1 MVLYLAIDTSG
12 SMEESDKRLIARSI
26 VLFIAQYCRLGY
38 AEAELRLLAAG
49 VAPRPVEWN
58 AEDEYPESLLDC
70 GGTID
75 MQVLA
80 DQLPPD
86 DGRLI
91 LVTDGSWATSERRQ
105 FDALVNSRPV
115 NSVRIVKVGSE
126 PVCNLQAFE
135 AREMVFDAEN
145 ILEALDGWL
154 EQVPCSQEEADE
166 W

>member
-12 SMEESDKRLIARSI
+12 SMDESDKRLIARSI
-26 VLFIAQYCRLGY
+26 ALFIAQYCRLGY

-49 VAPRPVEWN
+49 AAPRQVEWK
-58 AEDEYPESLLDC
+58 AEDEYPEALLDC

-75 MQVLA
+75 MQALA

-91 LVTDGSWATSERRQ
+91 LVTDGSWATSERRL
-105 FDALVNSRPV
+105 FDALLNSRPA
-115 NSVRIVKVGSE
+115 NSVRVVKVGSE
-126 PVCNLQAFE
+126 PICNLQAFE
-135 AREMVFDAEN
+135 ARKMVFDAEK

-154 EQVPCSQEEADE
+154 GQDTGSQEETDE

>member
-38 AEAELRLLAAG
+38 AEAELHLLAAG
-49 VAPRPVEWN
+49 AAPRFVEWKP
-58 AEDEYPESLLDC
+58 EDEYPEALLDC
-70 GGTID
+70 DGTID
-75 MQVLA
+75 MQALA
-80 DQLPPD
+80 GLLPPD

-105 FDALVNSRPV
+105 FDALVNSRPAD
-115 NSVRIVKVGSE
+115 SVRIVKVGSE
-126 PVCNLQAFE
+126 PVYNLQAFKV
-135 AREMVFDAEN
+135 REMVFDAEK
-145 ILEALDGWL
+145 ILEAIDGWL
-154 EQVPCSQEEADE
+154 RQAANSLEEAGE